1 MINKEIICENCGAYM
16 SKVDENTYVCD
27 YCNSKLIINDTE
39 QIKIKPKKIKEHSV
53 ESKNKERKIKK
64 TALYKNLSTLNALQ
78 SLGLTGLNYLITS
91 VFMSVPIMTM
101 KIIKTGAINDKFVWI
116 FLLPV
121 SIIICFLV
129 IGLIIPQ
136 LIVMM
141 ISIRRF
147 TNSKIRRVSRRI
159 NLLTCTLSII
169 YVIADIMT
177 LVMMLV
183 LMII

>member
-39 QIKIKPKKIKEHSV
+39 QIKIKPKKTKEHSV
-53 ESKNKERKIKK
+53 ERKIKK